1 MIGSGFRGG
10 LRPGVRR
17 WRLILHHVAGA
28 DVPGMSL
35 LTSTVD
41 EALIFSDTLPSI
53 SEIEA
58 EYAELN
64 ELDCPIVWPVK
75 AATFEIDST

>member
-1 MIGSGFRGG
+1 V
-10 LRPGVRR
+10 PGV
-17 WRLILHHVAGA
+17 
-28 DVPGMSL
+28 SL

-41 EALIFSDTLPSI
+41 EALVFSDALPSL

-58 EYAELN
+58 EYAELY

-75 AATFEIDST
+75 AATFSMKVAPAL